1 MTKYGGGGADD
12 TWGDDNLMIA
22 GNSGYTYTIPS
33 CLADGFYLV
42 RHEIIAVFVASSYPG
57 AQLYPGCHQLNVTG
71 GGSTTVSNDLVAFP
85 GAYTPTDPGIV
96 WDSSSTTYPVPGPS
110 VFSCSGSSGSDSSA
124 SAAVATATATA
135 SASSVAATSA
145 AAAVQTSDS
154 ATTLST
160 AIASSQVT
168 SSSSAV
174 VEASST
180 AVAVA
185 AASVTPSSSAAA
197 AVSTSSSSGKTCSK
211 KRGLRRGKRDSRE

>member
-1 MTKYGGGGADD
+1 MTKYGGGGSLD
-12 TWGDDNLMIA
+12 TWGDDNLMVD

-71 GGSTTVSNDLVAFP
+71 GGSTTVSDNLVAFP
-85 GAYTPTDPGIV
+85 GAYSPTDPGIV

-110 VFSCSGSSGSDSSA
+110 VFSCSGSTDSDSSA
-124 SAAVATATATA
+124 SAAVATATASA
-135 SASSVAATSA
+135 SSSVAATSS
-145 AAAVQTSDS
+145 AAAVETSNA

-160 AIASSQVT
+160 AVASSQVT
-168 SSSSAV
+168 SSSSAAL
-174 VEASST
+174 EASTS

-185 AASVTPSSSAAA
+185 AASVSPSSSAAVA
-197 AVSTSSSSGKTCSK
+197 GSTSSCSK
-211 KRGLRRGKRDSRE
+211 KRSLRRNKREYKQ